1 MRFLQ
6 KWSLVAI
13 INFTVLAAVGVILRY
28 KILFPLPFF
37 DQKHLLHAH
46 SHFAFA
52 GWVSLVLFIGIIH
65 VLQPTDQ
72 QKKQLNMIL
81 HLQLWSSYG
90 MLFTFPLM
98 GYAAPSI
105 AFSTISI
112 LVSFVFASVAFKL
125 TANSRHL
132 TNEKKWLYAA
142 LCWNMLSSIG
152 TFTLAYL
159 MMQKSVQQDFYFG
172 AIYFYLHF
180 QYNGWFLFA
189 IAFLFIASVKQ
200 WLTPVLQQQVNR
212 GFLLLMITAVPAL
225 FLSMMWMRLPRWM
238 LLAADAA
245 AMIQLVAA
253 GFLIKMILQLRKQL
267 QLPSQ
272 VKWLWLIACAAF
284 VLKII
289 LQAFSAIPELNTYAF
304 GIRAIVVA
312 FLHLVLLLFVSF
324 FLPGFLIQHQLITVE
339 KKQSKTGL
347 WLFACAAISNEVLLM
362 LQGIAA
368 MQSTY
373 LPYNGYLLLA
383 VAVAMF
389 GGLLL
394 LCIGQKKQH
403 IAPLTT

>member
-65 VLQPTDQ
+65 LIQPTEK

-112 LVSFVFASVAFKL
+112 LVSFVFAFVVFKL
-125 TANSRHL
+125 MANSRHL

-142 LCWNMLSSIG
+142 LCWNMLSSLG

-189 IAFLFIASVKQ
+189 IAFLFTASIKQ
-200 WLTPVLQQQVNR
+200 WLTPALQQQVKR
-212 GFLLLMITAVPAL
+212 GFFLLIITAVPAL

-245 AMIQLVAA
+245 ALIQLVAA
-253 GFLIKMILQLRKQL
+253 GFLIKMILQIRKQL
-267 QLPSQ
+267 QLPTQ

-304 GIRAIVVA
+304 GIRAIVIA

-324 FLPGFLIQHQLITVE
+324 FLLGFLIQHQLITVE

-368 MQSTY
+368 MQSTNI
-373 LPYNGYLLLA
+373 PYNGYLLLA

-403 IAPLTT
+403 IAPVTT

>member
-6 KWSLVAI
+6 KWSLIAI
-13 INFTVLAAVGVILRY
+13 INFTVLAAVGVLLRY

-52 GWVSLVLFIGIIH
+52 GWVSLVLFIGIFHLI
-65 VLQPTDQ
+65 QPTEK

-90 MLFTFPLM
+90 MLLSFPFM

-112 LVSFVFASVAFKL
+112 LVSFVFAFVVFKMIS
-125 TANSRHL
+125 NSRHL

-142 LCWNMLSSIG
+142 FCWNILSSLG

-159 MMQKSVQQDFYFG
+159 MMQKSIQQDFYFG

-189 IAFLFIASVKQ
+189 VAFLFIASIKQ
-200 WLTPVLQQQVNR
+200 WLTPALQQQVNR
-212 GFLLLMITAVPAL
+212 GFILLMITAVPSL

-245 AMIQLVAA
+245 ALIQLVAA
-253 GFLIKMILQLRKQL
+253 GFLIKIILQIRKQL
-267 QLPSQ
+267 QLPTQ
-272 VKWLWLIACAAF
+272 VKWLWLIAAAAF
-284 VLKII
+284 ILKIT

-304 GIRAIVVA
+304 GIRAIVIA

-324 FLPGFLIQHQLITVE
+324 FLLGFLIQHQLITVE

-347 WLFACAAISNEVLLM
+347 WIFACAAISNEVLLI

-368 MQSTY
+368 MQSTNI
-373 LPYNGYLLLA
+373 PYNGYLLLA